1 MANKK
6 TAKTKTAKAPAVKKE
21 APAKKT
27 PVAAKTVKAAKV
39 VEPELFDAVCPATC
53 ACETK
58 AAPTAEKPAK
68 ATKAAKPAAKAEKP
82 AAPKTTRVTFRIRE
96 EVGAK
101 VFLAGSFNNWDATA
115 KQLTDKNGTGD
126 FTCCLN
132 LPKGRYEYKFVV
144 NGTWKADGAC
154 ADWVT
159 NDMGTI
165 NSVITVD

>member
-58 AAPTAEKPAK
+58 APKAEKPAK
-68 ATKAAKPAAKAEKP
+68 AAAKP

-115 KQLTDKNGTGD
+115 KQLTDKNGTGE

-159 NDMGTI
+159 IDMGTI
-165 NSVITVD
+165 NSVITVE

>member
-53 ACETK
+53 ACEIK
-58 AAPTAEKPAK
+58 AAPKAEKPAK
-68 ATKAAKPAAKAEKP
+68 APKAAKP

-115 KQLTDKNGTGD
+115 KQLTDKNGTGE

-165 NSVITVD
+165 NSVITVE

>member
-53 ACETK
+53 ACEIK
-58 AAPTAEKPAK
+58 APKAEMPAK
-68 ATKAAKPAAKAEKP
+68 APKAAAKP

-115 KQLTDKNGTGD
+115 KQLTDKNGTGE

-165 NSVITVD
+165 NSVITVE

>member
-58 AAPTAEKPAK
+58 AEKPAK
-68 ATKAAKPAAKAEKP
+68 APKAAAKP

-115 KQLTDKNGTGD
+115 KQLTDKNGTGE

-165 NSVITVD
+165 NSVITVE

>member
-53 ACETK
+53 ACEIK
-58 AAPTAEKPAK
+58 APKAEKPAK
-68 ATKAAKPAAKAEKP
+68 APKAAAKP

-115 KQLTDKNGTGD
+115 KQLTDKKGTGE

-165 NSVITVD
+165 NSVITVE

>member
-58 AAPTAEKPAK
+58 APKAEKPAK
-68 ATKAAKPAAKAEKP
+68 AAAKP

-115 KQLTDKNGTGD
+115 KQLTDKNGTGE

-165 NSVITVD
+165 NSVITVE

>member
-58 AAPTAEKPAK
+58 APKAPKAEKPAK
-68 ATKAAKPAAKAEKP
+68 AAAKP

-115 KQLTDKNGTGD
+115 KQLTDKNGTGE

-165 NSVITVD
+165 NSVITVE